1 MTQLYAAALFL
12 AAANQPQTGAALGLV
27 LPSSS
32 NAKKHPRT
40 TFSRLRATIGGGADQ
55 WDPPQG
61 PFWTNNNNNNMRM
74 GPRVRAV
81 DQRFSNGRAPH
92 SGSSSDGAG
101 SSSKRRASSSSSASG
116 ATEDRYSYS
125 PSALDA
131 LGLKNGCSAAEVKS
145 AYRRLV
151 KEVHPD
157 RDPSPEVSETNQ

>member
-1 MTQLYAAALFL
+1 
-12 AAANQPQTGAALGLV
+12 
-27 LPSSS
+27 
-32 NAKKHPRT
+32 
-40 TFSRLRATIGGGADQ
+40 
-55 WDPPQG
+55 
-61 PFWTNNNNNNMRM
+61 M

-92 SGSSSDGAG
+92 SGAG
-101 SSSKRRASSSSSASG
+101 SSKRRASSSSSASG
-116 ATEDRYSYS
+116 DSEDRYSYS

-157 RDPSPEVSETNQ
+157 RDPSPEVI

>member
-1 MTQLYAAALFL
+1 
-12 AAANQPQTGAALGLV
+12 
-27 LPSSS
+27 
-32 NAKKHPRT
+32 
-40 TFSRLRATIGGGADQ
+40 
-55 WDPPQG
+55 
-61 PFWTNNNNNNMRM
+61 M

-92 SGSSSDGAG
+92 SGLASSGAG
-101 SSSKRRASSSSSASG
+101 SSKRRASSSSSASG
-116 ATEDRYSYS
+116 DSEDRYSYS

-157 RDPSPEVSETNQ
+157 RDPSPEVI